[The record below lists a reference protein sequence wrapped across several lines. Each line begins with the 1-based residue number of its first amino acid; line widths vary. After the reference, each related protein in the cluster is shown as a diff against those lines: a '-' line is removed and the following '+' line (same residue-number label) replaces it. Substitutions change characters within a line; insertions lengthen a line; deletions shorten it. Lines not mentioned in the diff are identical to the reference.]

1 MAFLNDQTV
10 QQLAD
15 ALNGSDKAQEW
26 LQRQGR
32 QELVMLH
39 DAIRF
44 DDESAMEWLHEY
56 GHDELGLFATAIEGD
71 PYAVQALFDG
81 KQSRLATTASAV
93 IGDEKSLAYLQKNGM
108 KQWINLVNAIKKCQ
122 QDEG

>member
-10 QQLAD
+10 QHLAD
-15 ALNGSDKAQEW
+15 ALNGSDRAQQW
-26 LQRQGR
+26 LQQQGR

-44 DDESAMEWLHEY
+44 DDDSAMEWLHEY
-56 GHDELGLFATAIEGD
+56 GHDELGLFVTAIDGD

-93 IGDEKSLAYLQKNGM
+93 IGDEKSMAYLQKHGM

-122 QDEG
+122 EE

>member
-15 ALNGSDKAQEW
+15 ALNGNDKAQEW
-26 LQRQGR
+26 LQRQ
-32 QELVMLH
+32 H

-44 DDESAMEWLHEY
+44 DDDSAMEWLHEY
-56 GHDELGLFATAIEGD
+56 GHDELGLFATAIDGD

-81 KQSRLATTASAV
+81 KQSRLATCASAV
-93 IGDEKSLAYLQKNGM
+93 IGDEKSMAYLQKNGM

-122 QDEG
+122 QE

>member
-15 ALNGSDKAQEW
+15 ALNGSDRAQNW
-26 LQRQGR
+26 LQQQGR

-56 GHDELGLFATAIEGD
+56 GHDELGLFVTAIDGD

-93 IGDEKSLAYLQKNGM
+93 IGDEKSMAYLQKNGM
-108 KQWINLVNAIKKCQ
+108 KQWINLVAAIKKCQ
-122 QDEG
+122 ETE

>member
-15 ALNGSDKAQEW
+15 ALNGNDRAQEW

-44 DDESAMEWLHEY
+44 DDDSAMEWLHEY
-56 GHDELGLFATAIEGD
+56 GHDELGLFATAIDGD

-81 KQSRLATTASAV
+81 KQSRLATCASAV
-93 IGDEKSLAYLQKNGM
+93 IGDEKSMAYLQKNGM

-122 QDEG
+122 EAE

>member
-10 QQLAD
+10 QHLAD
-15 ALNGSDKAQEW
+15 ALNGSDRAQQW
-26 LQRQGR
+26 LQQQGR

-44 DDESAMEWLHEY
+44 DDDSAMEWLHEY
-56 GHDELGLFATAIEGD
+56 GHDELGLFVTAIDGD

-93 IGDEKSLAYLQKNGM
+93 IGDEKSMAYLQKNGM

-122 QDEG
+122 ESD